1 MKFLTGLL
9 GGTFGYLQAALIV
22 AAGGT
27 ALYFWLDY
35 KSAQKDVTRL
45 NSEVT
50 KLENTIQSKDAII
63 GSQART
69 SARRAIS
76 DEGQANVED
85 AIQKAPDSSYCN
97 ASESINIALDS
108 LRKRY
113 ATEAGNSDE

>member
-1 MKFLTGLL
+1 MKFLTALF
-9 GGTFGYLQAALIV
+9 GGTFGYIQAGLLI
-22 AAGGT
+22 AAAGT
-27 ALYFWLDY
+27 ALYFYLDY
-35 KSAQKDVTRL
+35 NNAKDEVTRL
-45 NSEVT
+45 SSEVT

-113 ATEAGNSDE
+113 AAEADNSDE